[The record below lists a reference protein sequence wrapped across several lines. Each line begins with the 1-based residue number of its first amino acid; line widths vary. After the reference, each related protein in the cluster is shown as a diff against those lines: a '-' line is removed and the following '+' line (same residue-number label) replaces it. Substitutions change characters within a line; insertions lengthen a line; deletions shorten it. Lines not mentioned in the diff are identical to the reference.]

1 MSIPPNSRHVKPP
14 RRYDSTRRRAQA
26 AQTRQDIL
34 KAALQL
40 FLEGGYA
47 GTTINDVA
55 AAAGVAVE
63 TIYRGFG
70 SKAALF
76 KGVMEAAI
84 AGGAARA
91 AIPPEERPV
100 VRAMIA
106 EQNPRR
112 VLELHAATQPG
123 IHARAGP
130 LYRVLM
136 EAAAA
141 DPEVADVWNQLE
153 AQRLTGMRRIAE
165 QLKNGGG
172 IRQELSVE
180 EAGDILW
187 TVNSLAVYNLLVL
200 QRAWSPERY
209 RDWIAS
215 TNTRALLPGRRRPTP
230 PNHRLSVHARRRD

>member
-1 MSIPPNSRHVKPP
+1 MSIPPNGRHVKPH

-26 AQTRQDIL
+26 AETRQDIL
-34 KAALQL
+34 KAALRL
-40 FLEGGYA
+40 FLEGGYTR
-47 GTTINDVA
+47 TTINDVA

-76 KGVMEAAI
+76 KGVIEAAI

-123 IHARAGP
+123 IHERAGP
-130 LYRVLM
+130 LYRVLL
-136 EAAAA
+136 EAASA

-165 QLKNGGG
+165 QLNRLGG

-180 EAGDILW
+180 QAGDVLW
-187 TVNSLAVYNLLVL
+187 AVNSLAVYNLLVL

-215 TNTRALLPGRRRPTP
+215 TNTRALLPGRRRPTRP
-230 PNHRLSVHARRRD
+230 SDRTSIHER

>member
-1 MSIPPNSRHVKPP
+1 MSIPPNGRRVKPP

-34 KAALQL
+34 KSALQL

-47 GTTINDVA
+47 GTTINGVA

-91 AIPPEERPV
+91 AMPPEGRPV

-106 EQNPRR
+106 EQDPRR

-123 IHARAGP
+123 IHARARP
-130 LYRVLM
+130 LYRVLI
-136 EAAAA
+136 EAAGA
-141 DPEVADVWNQLE
+141 DAELADVLNQLE

-165 QLKNGGG
+165 RLKGLGG

-187 TVNSLAVYNLLVL
+187 TVNSLAVYDLLVL
-200 QRAWSPERY
+200 QRGWSPERY

-215 TNTRALLPGRRRPTP
+215 TNIRALLAGRGTRRPPT
-230 PNHRLSVHARRRD
+230 RRGH

>member
-1 MSIPPNSRHVKPP
+1 MSIPPNGRHVKPP

-26 AQTRQDIL
+26 AQTRQDIV

-76 KGVMEAAI
+76 KGLMEAAI

-91 AIPPEERPV
+91 AIPPEERPG

-130 LYRVLM
+130 LYRVLI

-165 QLKNGGG
+165 QLKNLGGM
-172 IRQELSVE
+172 RPELSIE

-187 TVNSLAVYNLLVL
+187 TISSLAVYNLLVL

-215 TNTRALLPGRRRPTP
+215 TNTHALLPGRRRPTP
-230 PNHRLSVHARRRD
+230 PGDRLSIHER

>member
-1 MSIPPNSRHVKPP
+1 MSIPPNGRHVKPP

-26 AQTRQDIL
+26 AETRQDIL
-34 KAALQL
+34 KAALRL
-40 FLEGGYA
+40 FLEGGYTR
-47 GTTINDVA
+47 TTINDVA

-91 AIPPEERPV
+91 AMPPEERPV

-106 EQNPRR
+106 ERNPRR

-123 IHARAGP
+123 LHARAGP
-130 LYRVLM
+130 LYRVLR

-153 AQRLTGMRRIAE
+153 AQRLTGMRRRAE

-172 IRQELSVE
+172 IRE
-180 EAGDILW
+180 ETSG
-187 TVNSLAVYNLLVL
+187 
-200 QRAWSPERY
+200 EE
-209 RDWIAS
+209 
-215 TNTRALLPGRRRPTP
+215 
-230 PNHRLSVHARRRD
+230 

>member
-1 MSIPPNSRHVKPP
+1 MSIPPNSRDVKPP

-40 FLEGGYA
+40 FLEGGYTR
-47 GTTINDVA
+47 TTINDVA

-76 KGVMEAAI
+76 KGVIEAAI

-91 AIPPEERPV
+91 AITPEARPV

-130 LYRVLM
+130 LYRVLI

-172 IRQELSVE
+172 IKQELSVGE
-180 EAGDILW
+180 GRGIPLA
-187 TVNSLAVYNLLVL
+187 VNLVAVYNPAVL

-215 TNTRALLPGRRRPTP
+215 TNARALLPGRRRPTLP
-230 PNHRLSVHARRRD
+230 SDRLPIHERRRD

>member
-1 MSIPPNSRHVKPP
+1 MSIPSNGRRVKPP

-55 AAAGVAVE
+55 AAAGGAVE

-76 KGVMEAAI
+76 KCVMEAAI

-136 EAAAA
+136 EATAA
-141 DPEVADVWNQLE
+141 DPEVGDVWNQLE
-153 AQRLTGMRRIAE
+153 AQRLKGMRRIAE
-165 QLKNGGG
+165 QLKNVGG
-172 IRQELSVE
+172 IRQGLSVE

-215 TNTRALLPGRRRPTP
+215 TNTRALLPGRSRPTP
-230 PNHRLSVHARRRD
+230 PNDRLSIHERRRG

>member
-1 MSIPPNSRHVKPP
+1 MSIPSNKRRVKP
-14 RRYDSTRRRAQA
+14 RRSYDSTRRRAQA

-34 KAALQL
+34 KTALQL
-40 FLEGGYA
+40 FLERGYA
-47 GTTINDVA
+47 GTTISSVA

-76 KGVMEAAI
+76 KGVVEAAI

-91 AIPPEERPV
+91 ALPPEQRPA

-106 EQNPRR
+106 EPDPRR

-130 LYRVLM
+130 LYQVLM
-136 EAAAA
+136 EAAGA
-141 DPEVADVWNQLE
+141 DPELADVWHQLE
-153 AQRLTGMRRIAE
+153 AQRLSGMRRIA
-165 QLKNGGG
+165 QRLKTLGG
-172 IRQELSVE
+172 LSRE
-180 EAGDILW
+180 MSIDEAGDVLW
-187 TVNSLAVYNLLVL
+187 TVNSLAVYNLLVV
-200 QRAWSPERY
+200 QRGWSPERY

-215 TNTRALLPGRRRPTP
+215 TNVRALLSGGRRR
-230 PNHRLSVHARRRD
+230 RRTGSG

>member
-1 MSIPPNSRHVKPP
+1 MSNPPNSPHVKPP

-47 GTTINDVA
+47 GTTINDV

-209 RDWIAS
+209 RDW
-215 TNTRALLPGRRRPTP
+215 
-230 PNHRLSVHARRRD
+230 

>member
-1 MSIPPNSRHVKPP
+1 M
-14 RRYDSTRRRAQA
+14 
-26 AQTRQDIL
+26 
-34 KAALQL
+34 
-40 FLEGGYA
+40 
-47 GTTINDVA
+47 
-55 AAAGVAVE
+55 
-63 TIYRGFG
+63 
-70 SKAALF
+70 
-76 KGVMEAAI
+76 

-100 VRAMIA
+100 IREMIA

-130 LYRVLM
+130 LYRLLM
-136 EAAAA
+136 EAVAA
-141 DPEVADVWNQLE
+141 DPEVANVWNQLE

-165 QLKNGGG
+165 RLKNLGG

-187 TVNSLAVYNLLVL
+187 TVNSLAVYDLLVG

-209 RDWIAS
+209 RDWITS
-215 TNTRALLPGRRRPTP
+215 TNARALLPVEGDRPRP
-230 PNHRLSVHARRRD
+230 AQGVSVRSR

>member
-1 MSIPPNSRHVKPP
+1 MSIPSNRRSVKPR

-34 KAALQL
+34 NTALQL
-40 FLEGGYA
+40 FLERGYA
-47 GTTINDVA
+47 GTTISSA
-55 AAAGVAVE
+55 AAAAAVAVE

-76 KGVMEAAI
+76 KGVIEAAI

-91 AIPPEERPV
+91 ALPPEQRPA

-106 EQNPRR
+106 EPDPRR

-130 LYRVLM
+130 LYQVLI
-136 EAAAA
+136 EAAGA
-141 DPEVADVWNQLE
+141 DPELADVWHQLE
-153 AQRLTGMRRIAE
+153 AQRLSGMRRIA
-165 QLKNGGG
+165 QRLKTLGG
-172 IRQELSVE
+172 LSRE
-180 EAGDILW
+180 ISIDEAGDVLW
-187 TVNSLAVYNLLVL
+187 TVNSLAVYNLLVV
-200 QRAWSPERY
+200 QRGWSPERY

-215 TNTRALLPGRRRPTP
+215 TNVRALLSGGRRR
-230 PNHRLSVHARRRD
+230 RQKGRRK

>member
-1 MSIPPNSRHVKPP
+1 MSIPPNGRNVKAR
-14 RRYDSTRRRAQA
+14 RRYDSTRRQAQA

-130 LYRVLM
+130 LYRVLI
-136 EAAAA
+136 EAAGA
-141 DPEVADVWNQLE
+141 DAELADVLNQLE
-153 AQRLTGMRRIAE
+153 AQRLTGMRRMAE
-165 QLKNGGG
+165 RLKDLGG
-172 IRQELSVE
+172 IRPELSVE

-187 TVNSLAVYNLLVL
+187 TVNSLAVYDLLVL
-200 QRAWSPERY
+200 QRGWSPERY

-215 TNTRALLPGRRRPTP
+215 TNTRALLAGKGTRRPPAIELDSAAITK
-230 PNHRLSVHARRRD
+230 

>member
-1 MSIPPNSRHVKPP
+1 MSIPPNGRRVKPP
-14 RRYDSTRRRAQA
+14 RRYDSPRRRAQA

-34 KAALQL
+34 KAARQL

-47 GTTINDVA
+47 GTTINEVA
-55 AAAGVAVE
+55 AAAGVAME

-76 KGVMEAAI
+76 KAVVEAAI
-84 AGGAARA
+84 AGGAGRA
-91 AIPPEERPV
+91 AIAPEERPV
-100 VRAMIA
+100 IRAMIA
-106 EQNPRR
+106 EQNPQR

-130 LYRVLM
+130 LYRLLM

-165 QLKNGGG
+165 QLKNLGGM
-172 IRQELSVE
+172 RPELSIE

-187 TVNSLAVYNLLVL
+187 TVNSLAVYHMLVV

-230 PNHRLSVHARRRD
+230 PSGRLPNHERRRD

>member
-1 MSIPPNSRHVKPP
+1 MSIPPNSRDVKPP

-55 AAAGVAVE
+55 AAAGVGVE

-76 KGVMEAAI
+76 KGVIEAAI

-91 AIPPEERPV
+91 AITPEARPV

-130 LYRVLM
+130 LYRVLI

-165 QLKNGGG
+165 QLKNVGGLRRG
-172 IRQELSVE
+172 LSVE
-180 EAGDILW
+180 EAGDSLW
-187 TVNSLAVYNLLVL
+187 TVNSLAVYHLLGL
-200 QRAWSPERY
+200 HRAWSPGRY
-209 RDWIAS
+209 RDWIAA
-215 TNTRALLPGRRRPTP
+215 TNARALLPGRRRPTP
-230 PNHRLSVHARRRD
+230 PNDRLSVPRTTT

>member
-26 AQTRQDIL
+26 AETRQDIL

-123 IHARAGP
+123 IHERAGP

-136 EAAAA
+136 EAAAS

-153 AQRLTGMRRIAE
+153 AQRLTGMRRIAQ
-165 QLKNGGG
+165 QLKNLGG

-187 TVNSLAVYNLLVL
+187 TVNSLAVYDLLVL

-230 PNHRLSVHARRRD
+230 PNDRLSIHARRPD

>member
-1 MSIPPNSRHVKPP
+1 MSIPSNSRRVKPP
-14 RRYDSTRRRAQA
+14 RRYDSTRRLAQA

-34 KAALQL
+34 KAALHL

-47 GTTINDVA
+47 HTTINDVA
-55 AAAGVAVE
+55 AAAEVAVE

-136 EAAAA
+136 EATAA
-141 DPEVADVWNQLE
+141 DPEVGDVWNQLE
-153 AQRLTGMRRIAE
+153 AQRLKGMRRIAE
-165 QLKNGGG
+165 QLKNVGG
-172 IRQELSVE
+172 IRQGLSVE

-200 QRAWSPERY
+200 QRGWSPERY

-215 TNTRALLPGRRRPTP
+215 TNTRALLPGRSRPTP
-230 PNHRLSVHARRRD
+230 PNDRLSIHERRRG

>member
-1 MSIPPNSRHVKPP
+1 MSIPPNGRHVKPP

-47 GTTINDVA
+47 GTTINNVA

-84 AGGAARA
+84 AGGATRA

-130 LYRVLM
+130 LYQVLM
-136 EAAAA
+136 EAAGS
-141 DPEVADVWNQLE
+141 DPELADVWHQLE
-153 AQRLTGMRRIAE
+153 AQRLSGMRRIA
-165 QLKNGGG
+165 QRLKNLGGLS
-172 IRQELSVE
+172 QEVSIE
-180 EAGDILW
+180 EAGDVLW
-187 TVNSLAVYNLLVL
+187 TVNSLAVYNLLVV
-200 QRAWSPERY
+200 QRGWSPERY

-215 TNTRALLPGRRRPTP
+215 TNVRALLSGGRRR
-230 PNHRLSVHARRRD
+230 RRTGSG

>member
-1 MSIPPNSRHVKPP
+1 MSIPPNGRHVKPP

-76 KGVMEAAI
+76 KGLMEAAI

-112 VLELHAATQPG
+112 VLELHAAWDPCASRPPVSGADGGSRVGSRGRGCLEPTG
-123 IHARAGP
+123 GP
-130 LYRVLM
+130 ATDRH
-136 EAAAA
+136 EA
-141 DPEVADVWNQLE
+141 DS
-153 AQRLTGMRRIAE
+153 RTAE
-165 QLKNGGG
+165 EP
-172 IRQELSVE
+172 RWH
-180 EAGDILW
+180 EAGAIDRGGWGNPL
-187 TVNSLAVYNLLVL
+187 
-200 QRAWSPERY
+200 
-209 RDWIAS
+209 D
-215 TNTRALLPGRRRPTP
+215 
-230 PNHRLSVHARRRD
+230 D

>member
-1 MSIPPNSRHVKPP
+1 MSIPPNSQQVKPP

-34 KAALQL
+34 KAARQL

-76 KGVMEAAI
+76 KGVVEAAV
-84 AGGAARA
+84 AGGVARA

-100 VRAMIA
+100 VRAMMA

-123 IHARAGP
+123 IHERAGP

-153 AQRLTGMRRIAE
+153 GQRLAGMRRIAE
-165 QLKNGGG
+165 RLKNLVG
-172 IRQELSVE
+172 IRQELSVQ

-187 TVNSLAVYNLLVL
+187 TVNSLAVYNLLVV
-200 QRAWSPERY
+200 QRGWSLERY

-215 TNTRALLPGRRRPTP
+215 TNARALLPSTRRPTP
-230 PNHRLSVHARRRD
+230 PSDPLSIHER

>member
-1 MSIPPNSRHVKPP
+1 MSIPPNRRHVKPP

-34 KAALQL
+34 QAAQQL

-153 AQRLTGMRRIAE
+153 AQRLTGMRRIAVARSNLGVMPPE
-165 QLKNGGG
+165 HAFA
-172 IRQELSVE
+172 VT
-180 EAGDILW
+180 GDIRW
-187 TVNSLAVYNLLVL
+187 T
-200 QRAWSPERY
+200 
-209 RDWIAS
+209 
-215 TNTRALLPGRRRPTP
+215 
-230 PNHRLSVHARRRD
+230 